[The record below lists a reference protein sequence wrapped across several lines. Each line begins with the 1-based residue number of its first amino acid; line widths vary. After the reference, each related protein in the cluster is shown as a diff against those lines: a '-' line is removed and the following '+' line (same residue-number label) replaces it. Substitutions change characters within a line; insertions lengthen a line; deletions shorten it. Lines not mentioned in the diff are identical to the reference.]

1 LRVKL
6 LEKLRQLRIGP
17 ISAADYINKGVL
29 RNIIYLTFAIILFF
43 FGVLVYGIILN
54 LRNVPLSEAMIKNG
68 FNEIVDP
75 KIVVDRR
82 NYTLGLY
89 EDSVLIKTY
98 RVSFGKSIHTPK
110 SRAGDRATPVGTYK
124 ICKIDTAHKYH
135 KFFQINYPNL
145 DDAANALRKGW
156 ISQKE
161 YNDIHIRGLFV
172 EPSFFSVFNFGL
184 KYGNPETA
192 LNDPYSIIISEET
205 AIKFFNRESIKTIRK
220 LALLGASS
228 AILLLPWL
236 PGTPPAQPPIAGRTP
251 KRPSPPPRPGSGP
264 SRRRAVAGAA
274 TAHPR
279 PCRSR
284 R

>member
-1 LRVKL
+1 MRVKL
-6 LEKLRQLRIGP
+6 LEKLKQLRIGP

-68 FNEIVDP
+68 FNEIEDP

-89 EDSVLIKTY
+89 EDSVIIKTY

-161 YNDIHIRGLFV
+161 YNDIKFQYYYEGCTR
-172 EPSFFSVFNFGL
+172 FN
-184 KYGNPETA
+184 N
-192 LNDPYSIIISEET
+192 
-205 AIKFFNRESIKTIRK
+205 
-220 LALLGASS
+220 LLGVN
-228 AILLLPWL
+228 IGIHGIGELNYIFKNLPFVYNWTNGSVAMSNEDIDEIYSVIRE
-236 PGTPPAQPPIAGRTP
+236 GTEVVI
-251 KRPSPPPRPGSGP
+251 K
-264 SRRRAVAGAA
+264 
-274 TAHPR
+274 
-279 PCRSR
+279 
-284 R
+284 